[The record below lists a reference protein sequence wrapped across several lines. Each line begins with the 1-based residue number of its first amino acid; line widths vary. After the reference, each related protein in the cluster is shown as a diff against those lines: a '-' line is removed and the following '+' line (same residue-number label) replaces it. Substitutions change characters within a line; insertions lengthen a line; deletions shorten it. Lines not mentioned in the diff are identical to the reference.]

1 MNDKFK
7 TIFEN
12 LKKQGKLFNEYRDW
26 NDYLERTRPAQEGKD
41 IEESITNQ
49 AIKNEQEPPKENFI
63 DTLEAEDKIRYKT
76 MFGPDE

>member
-49 AIKNEQEPPKENFI
+49 AIKNEQEPPRDSFENSLSSEEKEQFN
-63 DTLEAEDKIRYKT
+63 K
-76 MFGPDE
+76 MFNS